1 MKRLIRCV
9 ALLSAISVPLAVHAA
24 DAGRI
29 ADVAKRGAEVMPFDL
44 KATTHIFTKS
54 AQGGVQSV
62 VAKDVSNSAQVGLV
76 RKHLKDIQSA
86 FLKGDFSGPSQIH
99 GKDMP
104 GLAQLQAARPGQIQ
118 IEYADVPGG
127 ARVTYSTQSPEL
139 VAALHSWFDAQ
150 LSDHGHDAMAGHRHS
165 IPRMSN

>member
-9 ALLSAISVPLAVHAA
+9 ALLSAISVPLAVLAA

-118 IEYADVPGG
+118 IEYADVLGG
-127 ARVTYSTQSPEL
+127 ARGG
-139 VAALHSWFDAQ
+139 AALMVRCA
-150 LSDHGHDAMAGHRHS
+150 AVR
-165 IPRMSN
+165 PRP